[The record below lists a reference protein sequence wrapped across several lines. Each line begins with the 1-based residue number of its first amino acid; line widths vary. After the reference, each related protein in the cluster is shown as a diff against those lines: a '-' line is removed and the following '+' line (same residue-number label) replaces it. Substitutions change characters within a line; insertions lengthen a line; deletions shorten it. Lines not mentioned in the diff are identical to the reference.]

1 MKNDDKITKLKQ
13 TKTLLKKL
21 ITDSK
26 NIFYAAD
33 KISKSLLN
41 KAIKSIYPKDKVF
54 IKVLKI

>member
-26 NIFYAAD
+26 NIFYAVD

-41 KAIKSIYPKDKVF
+41 KAIKSVYPKDKVF